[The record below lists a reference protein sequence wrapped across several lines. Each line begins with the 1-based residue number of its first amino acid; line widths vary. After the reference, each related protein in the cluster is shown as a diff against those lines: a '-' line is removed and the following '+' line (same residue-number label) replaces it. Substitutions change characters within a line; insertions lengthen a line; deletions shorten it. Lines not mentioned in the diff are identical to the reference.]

1 LSDFD
6 VQKTREKRCNALPR
20 ATKQTQQPAMKG
32 VEKPEMFKAIMILA
46 VGAALIGLSA
56 CAKETKTTTTKVSST
71 YAK

>member
-1 LSDFD
+1 
-6 VQKTREKRCNALPR
+6 
-20 ATKQTQQPAMKG
+20 
-32 VEKPEMFKAIMILA
+32 MFKAIMILA

>member
-1 LSDFD
+1 
-6 VQKTREKRCNALPR
+6 
-20 ATKQTQQPAMKG
+20 MKG

-56 CAKETKTTTTKVSST
+56 CAKEQTTTTKVSST